1 MDLLLPEYIDR
12 MRRPRLA
19 EMLAIARG
27 SAYLLSSEG
36 EEGDEHLTVLIVSA
50 GTWGL
55 ITDDPADLEKGE
67 SYQLMTLTAEARS
80 SLRARGRIHKGY
92 DPADRRDGLFR
103 VHR

>member
-1 MDLLLPEYIDR
+1 MDLLLPEDIDR

-50 GTWGL
+50 WTAGYGKLLRTHVAEEILPAYVEDKPVVVGL
-55 ITDDPADLEKGE
+55 RHVDGRPF
-67 SYQLMTLTAEARS
+67 RS
-80 SLRARGRIHKGY
+80 VARGNI
-92 DPADRRDGLFR
+92 PS
-103 VHR
+103 